1 VGLSEVSGPA
11 AGRRRQILLSVGASV
26 PLRTLAWVTLVGATV
41 LLVRAEALRP
51 ERPEGVK
58 AFTDLVY
65 HEVGGRRLRLDVYLP
80 EGPTVQSG
88 RGRPA
93 VLAIHGGG
101 WRGGGKAEYGR
112 SVARL
117 ARYGLVVVAVEYRLS
132 APGVPSWPGNLADV
146 REAVRWVRRN
156 ASGYGIDPDRV
167 AVIGASAGGHLALML
182 GTTPAGDPAGVRAV
196 IDFYGPT
203 DLRAL
208 YALRTPADQA
218 IGMFLGGPP
227 EAVPSR
233 YDAASPL
240 RHVAPGA
247 PPVLIVH
254 GLDDLLVPPGQ
265 SLLLAEALRRA
276 AVPHRLLA
284 VPGARHG
291 FGLRAGSR
299 DLVPE
304 ILDFLQGVWG
314 GTPLVTPSRRS

>member
-1 VGLSEVSGPA
+1 MAGGRSGSWLGA
-11 AGRRRQILLSVGASV
+11 VGASV
-26 PLRTLAWVTLVGATV
+26 AFRALAWLGLAGATGV
-41 LLVRAEALRP
+41 LVRAEALRP
-51 ERPEGVK
+51 ERPEGVT

-65 HEVGGRRLRLDVYLP
+65 REVGGRRLRLDVYLP
-80 EGPTVQSG
+80 EGPPVGSG

-93 VLAIHGGG
+93 LLALHGGG

-117 ARYGLVVVAVEYRLS
+117 ARYGLVVVAVDYRLS
-132 APGVPSWPGNLADV
+132 TPGTPSWPGNLEDV
-146 REAVRWVRRN
+146 REAARWVRRH
-156 ASGYGIDPDRV
+156 AAGYGIDPDRL
-167 AVIGASAGGHLALML
+167 AVIGASAGGHLALLL
-182 GTTPAGDPAGVRAV
+182 GTTAAGEPAGVRAV

-208 YALRTPADQA
+208 YERRTPADRS

-227 EAVPSR
+227 EAVPAL
-233 YDAASPL
+233 YEAASPL

-254 GLDDLLVPPGQ
+254 GLDDLLVPPEQ
-265 SLLLAEALRRA
+265 SLGLAEALRRA

-284 VPGARHG
+284 VAGARHG

-304 ILDFLQGVWG
+304 ILDFLAGVWG
-314 GTPLVTPSRRS
+314 DAPPADPGR